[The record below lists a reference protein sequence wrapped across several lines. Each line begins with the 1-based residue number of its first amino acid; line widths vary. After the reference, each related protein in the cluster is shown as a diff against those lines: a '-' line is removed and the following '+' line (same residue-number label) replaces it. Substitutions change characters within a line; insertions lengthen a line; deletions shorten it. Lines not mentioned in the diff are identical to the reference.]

1 MGLTSYSR
9 QGRHRFLAVTAAV
22 LTVMAGLGGSQLA
35 AQPAAAQEGHAA
47 AQPAVSAVRAPAS
60 GNGLART
67 PYMGWNTYYG
77 KVAVTQATIMAE
89 ARAMARDG
97 LEAAGYDYIWLDG
110 GWNQKGNFP
119 AGMAWL
125 TSQLHKMGFKAGI
138 YVDADYYSCVDQS
151 LANSIDPAKKCGGPH
166 GRYQQR
172 VNQFAAWGFDAI
184 KVDFVYAGKAER
196 KHHWP
201 SGMTPEHFYDEF
213 STAVRNDSPHRP
225 MLLNL
230 CDFLTPGTDNA
241 SEADS
246 AYSTWRYAPGI
257 ANSWRTGNDI
267 GTKGHIVWADVLRNL
282 QADAAH
288 PEAAGPGHWNDPD
301 YLGPQLGM
309 TAAQA
314 RAQFTMWAM
323 LSAPLIIGSN
333 IARGVRGAPDVRHRG
348 APDVPAPKD
357 GLLPQSLAML
367 ENRAVIAVDQ
377 DPLGAQATPLSY
389 GAEGEPAGSAAPG
402 RGQVWV
408 KPLANGTRAVA
419 FLNRG
424 TTPVTVQ
431 ASAAGIGL
439 PASSS
444 YAVSNLWT
452 GTRATTTGGL
462 SATVPPG
469 GAVLYEM
476 SPSGTPLGTRCSV
489 SNGTANSYLC
499 RHGLTGPYVFPDGTR
514 EYWAI
519 AGNGS
524 VWTTYDD
531 ENGKWHWAGMG
542 GAVTSGVSV
551 SGSGWAVSIC
561 ARGGNGRDI
570 WCDNRGDSQFA
581 SWSGW
586 YDTGPVEPYDPS
598 ILTSCRW
605 NSGSYYC
612 QYGIAGPHVFP
623 DGTEEYWAIGGRNT
637 VWTYWN
643 DERRHWHWT
652 ELTAGRLGSTLS
664 YTASGWKVT
673 VYAHVGRQR
682 WCDVRAN
689 SQHGSWSGWYRV
701 GSPVCPG

>member
-1 MGLTSYSR
+1 MGLRPCGR
-9 QGRHRFLAVTAAV
+9 QGRRRFLAVTAV
-22 LTVMAGLGGSQLA
+22 MLTWTASLGGSQLA
-35 AQPAAAQEGHAA
+35 ARPAAAQEARDP
-47 AQPAVSAVRAPAS
+47 AQPAAWQVRTPAL
-60 GNGLART
+60 GDGLAQT

-77 KVAVTQATIMAE
+77 KVAVNQATILAE
-89 ARAMARDG
+89 ARTMASDG
-97 LEAAGYDYIWLDG
+97 LEAADYDYIWLDG
-110 GWNQKGNFP
+110 GWNHARNFP

-125 TSQLHKMGFKAGI
+125 TGQLHQMGFKAGI
-138 YVDADYYSCVDQS
+138 YVDADDHGCVDQS
-151 LANSIDPAKKCGGPH
+151 LATGTDTCDGPH
-166 GRYQQR
+166 GQYQQT

-184 KVDFVYAGKAER
+184 KVDFVYAGQAEKA
-196 KHHWP
+196 HGWP
-201 SGMTPEHFYDEF
+201 HGMTPEHFYREF
-213 STAVRNDSPHRP
+213 SAAVQNDSPHRP

-246 AYSTWRYAPGI
+246 AYNTWSYAPGI
-257 ANSWRTGNDI
+257 ANSWRTGTDI
-267 GTKGHIVWADVLRNL
+267 GTAGHIRWADVLRNL

-333 IARGVRGAPDVRHRG
+333 VAPGVQGTPG
-348 APDVPAPKD
+348 GPAPAA
-357 GLLPQSLAML
+357 GLSSQSLAML
-367 ENRAVIAVDQ
+367 ENRAVIAIDQ

-389 GAEGEPAGSAAPG
+389 GAEGAPADSAAPG

-408 KPLANGTRAVA
+408 KPLANGNRAVA

-424 TTPVTVQ
+424 TTTMTVQ
-431 ASAAGIGL
+431 ANAAGIGL
-439 PASSS
+439 LATSS
-444 YAVSNLWT
+444 YTVSNLWT
-452 GTRATTTGGL
+452 GTHTTTSGDL

-469 GAVLYEM
+469 SAALYEVA
-476 SPSGTPLGTRCSV
+476 PSGTPLGTSCSIT
-489 SNGTANSYLC
+489 NGTANSYLC
-499 RHGLTGPYVFPDGTR
+499 QYGLTGPYMFPDGTQ
-514 EYWAI
+514 EYWVI
-519 AGNGS
+519 AGNHS

-531 ENGKWHWAGMG
+531 ENGNWHWASMG
-542 GAVTSGVSV
+542 GALTSGVTV

-561 ARGGNGRDI
+561 ATGGDGRDI

-581 SWSGW
+581 GWSGW
-586 YDTGPVEPYDPS
+586 YDTGPVKPYDPS
-598 ILTSCRW
+598 ILTSCGW

-623 DGTEEYWAIGGRNT
+623 DGTEEYWVIGGQNT

-643 DERRHWHWT
+643 DQSGHWHWT
-652 ELTAGRLGSTLS
+652 ELTTGHLDSTLS

-673 VYAHVGRQR
+673 VYAYVGRQQ

-689 SQHGSWSGWYRV
+689 SQYGHWSGWYRV
-701 GSPVCPG
+701 GSSVCPG